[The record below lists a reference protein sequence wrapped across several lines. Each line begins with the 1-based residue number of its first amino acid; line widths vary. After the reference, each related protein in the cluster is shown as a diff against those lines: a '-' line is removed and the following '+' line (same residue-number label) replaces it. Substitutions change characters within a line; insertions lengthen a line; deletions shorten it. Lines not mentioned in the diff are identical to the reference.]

1 MAGPEFA
8 SQLHVARICAWRAVE
23 FQGRMDTTYDK
34 SIADSGDSGELPGLA
49 RFSAHVGEKFD
60 VVVPKGAGQLELVE
74 ARPLPAQ
81 GEAADEDGFSL
92 VFKAAIDCTIGQG
105 SVALD
110 HEKIGWNV
118 MYLIPIGED
127 EEGQYFEAIFN

>member
-1 MAGPEFA
+1 ME
-8 SQLHVARICAWRAVE
+8 
-23 FQGRMDTTYDK
+23 TTYDK
-34 SIADSGDSGELPGLA
+34 SFADSGDSGELPGLA

-60 VVVPKGAGQLELVE
+60 VLVPKGAWQLELVE
-74 ARPLPAQ
+74 AKPLPAQ
-81 GEAADEDGFSL
+81 SGALAEEAFSL
-92 VFKAAIDCTIGQG
+92 VFKADIDCTIGQG

-127 EEGQYFEAIFN
+127 EEGLYFEAIFN

>member
-1 MAGPEFA
+1 
-8 SQLHVARICAWRAVE
+8 
-23 FQGRMDTTYDK
+23 MDTTYDK
-34 SIADSGDSGELPGLA
+34 SFAESGDRGERPGLA

-60 VVVPKGAGQLELVE
+60 VLVPKGAWQLELVE
-74 ARPLPAQ
+74 AKPLPAQ
-81 GEAADEDGFSL
+81 SGALEEEAFSL

-110 HEKIGWNV
+110 HKKVGWNV

-127 EEGQYFEAIFN
+127 EEGRYFEAIFN